1 MMMRSDAMKKG
12 PQRAQHRA
20 LLYSMGYTQREI
32 EQPIVGVVNAYNQ
45 IIPGHVHLNSLVDA
59 VVRGVAMAGGTP
71 VVFPAVG
78 ICDGLTMGHNGM
90 RYVLASRE
98 HIADSV
104 EIMATAHPFDALVL
118 VTNCDKITPAMMM
131 AALRLDIPALVLS
144 GGPMLAGD
152 WHGRETDLTT
162 VWEGVGQVAAGTMTE
177 DEMAELEEV
186 CCPGCGSCAGMFTAN
201 SMNCLAEALGL
212 ALPGNG
218 TIPAVSA
225 ARVRLAKEAGQK
237 VMELWADQIRPRS
250 IATHQAFLNAIA
262 VDMALGCSTNT
273 ILHVPAIAHEA
284 GISMPLALFQEV
296 SDRVPHLCNMSPAG
310 PHHLDDLDRAGGVQG
325 VLQRLAEQDLVDP
338 DVLTVTGK
346 KLGENLQNARI
357 HDREVIRPLDRPIH
371 AGGGIAILTGNLAPD
386 GAVVKQVAVAPAMRH
401 RRVRARVFDGEE
413 DAVEAI
419 LDGQIVPGDVVVVR
433 YEGPKGGPGMREML
447 APTSAIMGT
456 GLGETVALITDGRFS
471 GVTRGAAIG
480 HISPEAAE
488 GGPLAL
494 VEEGDTILID
504 IPGRSLSL
512 EVEDQELARRRA
524 AWNPPEPR
532 VKHGYLAR
540 YARMVTSA
548 STGAILREGW

>member
-1 MMMRSDAMKKG
+1 MRSDDMKTG
-12 PQRAQHRA
+12 LQRAQHRA
-20 LLYSMGYTQREI
+20 LFYSMGYTRREVD
-32 EQPIVGVVNAYNQ
+32 QPLVGVVNSYNQ
-45 IIPGHVHLNSLVDA
+45 IIPGHIHLDKLVEA

-71 VVFPAVG
+71 VVFPAIG

-104 EIMATAHPFDALVL
+104 EIMASAHPFDALVL

-131 AALRLDIPALVLS
+131 AALRLDIPAVVLS

-152 WHGRETDLTT
+152 WRGRETDLTT
-162 VWEGVGQVAAGTMTE
+162 VWEGVGQVAAGTMSE
-177 DEMAELEEV
+177 AEMLELEAV

-225 ARVRLAKEAGQK
+225 SRVRLAKLAGLK
-237 VMELWADQIRPRS
+237 AMELLERDIRPRA
-250 IATHQAFLNAIA
+250 IASRQAVLNAIA

-284 GISMPLALFQEV
+284 GIEIPQQLFQEI

-325 VLQRLAEQDLVDP
+325 VMKRLAEKGLVDP
-338 DVLTVTGK
+338 KVLTVTGAS
-346 KLGENLQNARI
+346 LGQNLELAEIR
-357 HDREVIRPLDRPIH
+357 DEEVIRPFDRPAH
-371 AGGGIAILTGNLAPD
+371 AEGGIAILTGNLAPD
-386 GAVVKQVAVAPAMRH
+386 GAVVKQAAVAPAMH
-401 RRVRARVFDGEE
+401 QRRGRARVFDGEE
-413 DAVEAI
+413 PAVDAI
-419 LDGQIVPGDVVVVR
+419 LGGRIEPGDIVVVR
-433 YEGPKGGPGMREML
+433 YEGPRGGPGMREML
-447 APTSAIMGT
+447 APTSAIMGV
-456 GLGETVALITDGRFS
+456 GLGESVALITDGRFS

-480 HISPEAAE
+480 HVSPEAAE

-494 VEEGDTILID
+494 VEEGDIIGID
-504 IPGRSLSL
+504 IAGRCLTL
-512 EVEDQELARRRA
+512 EVSDEELARRRA
-524 AWNPPEPR
+524 AWAPPEPR
-532 VKHGYLAR
+532 VKTGYLAR

-548 STGAILREGW
+548 STGAILEIRD